1 MEEEM
6 VMSMVSNTIMAEAS
20 DSNSNSNNCQP
31 NKRQKHDHSASSL
44 TRFKGVVL
52 QQNGHW
58 GAQIYVNHQR
68 IWLGTFSS
76 EKEAAMAYDSAA
88 LKLRSGDSFR
98 NFPLTNVTIQEPKF
112 QDLYKT
118 EVILSMIKDR
128 SYNSKFMEFL
138 RNQSHKMEDKV
149 ELNLGN
155 GGLMDRGFVYHQLFQ
170 KELTP
175 SDVGKLNRLVIPKKH
190 AVKYFPQLSEGKEG
204 EDEDGEN
211 VDDLQLTF
219 FDRQMKSWK
228 FRYCYWK
235 SSQSYVFTRGWNR
248 FVKEKELKAKD
259 VVTFYKCEHRH
270 GFKEQQAFCM
280 IVVGYNA
287 SENINNGSVGEFNG
301 YFRQNVDLQL
311 GFGGSLVRDR
321 KQMEEEQNVVIS
333 LAQQVVEEKSK
344 GFRLFG
350 VQIS

>member
-6 VMSMVSNTIMAEAS
+6 VSMVSNTVMAEAS
-20 DSNSNSNNCQP
+20 DSNSNSNSNLCHP
-31 NKRQKHDHSASSL
+31 NKRQKHDNSASA
-44 TRFKGVVL
+44 RFKGVVL

-58 GAQIYVNHQR
+58 GAQIYVKHER
-68 IWLGTFSS
+68 IWLGTFNS

-88 LKLRSGDSFR
+88 LKLRGDSFR
-98 NFPLTNVTIQEPKF
+98 NFPLTNITIQEPKF

-138 RNQSHKMEDKV
+138 RNQTQKIEDKV

-155 GGLMDRGFVYHQLFQ
+155 GGLMDGGFVYHQLFQ

-190 AVKYFPQLSEGKEG
+190 AVKYFPQVSEGKEG
-204 EDEDGEN
+204 EEEDGGD
-211 VDDLQLTF
+211 VDDLQLPF
-219 FDRQMKSWK
+219 VDRQMKTWK

-259 VVTFYKCEHRH
+259 VITFYLCEHREH
-270 GFKEQQAFCM
+270 PPFRM
-280 IVVGYNA
+280 IDVGYNA
-287 SENINNGSVGEFNG
+287 SENINNGSVGGFSG

-311 GFGGSLVRDR
+311 GLSGSLVRDR

-333 LAQQVVEEKSK
+333 LGQPVVEEKSK